1 MMMDSCADALVVLVC
16 GLSES
21 TSRWTI
27 HAAKYCLVVLVA
39 LDCKSR
45 AGRSTVASFTR
56 SGSVKD
62 AVSRLH
68 SAEKEIIKTAKCP
81 KWKPEKKRLNF
92 FFFLT
97 NSMSGNSL
105 KQESW
110 LIQMSYMSLSDEFR
124 K

>member
-1 MMMDSCADALVVLVC
+1 MPDLDAAQSSHLF
-16 GLSES
+16 
-21 TSRWTI
+21 

-45 AGRSTVASFTR
+45 VGRSTVASFTR

-81 KWKPEKKRLNF
+81 KWKPKKGFTIF
-92 FFFLT
+92 FFF
-97 NSMSGNSL
+97 N
-105 KQESW
+105 
-110 LIQMSYMSLSDEFR
+110 EFNVR
-124 K
+124 KFP